1 MSPGIAWINPPG
13 LPANPAFSQAVRIPA
28 DADLIFVGGQNG
40 IAANG
45 SLAGPGLAEQT
56 AAALANLDACL
67 RAAGASLGHVVAW
80 SVLLTEG
87 TSPREGFA
95 AFAKAWPAENPPPAI
110 TVAIVSG
117 LAIPGALVE
126 IAATAALVVDSAQ
139 NQGRSWAR

>member
-1 MSPGIAWINPPG
+1 MSPAWINPPG
-13 LPANPAFSQAVRIPA
+13 LPINPAFSQAVRIPA
-28 DADLIFVGGQNG
+28 DADLVFVGGQNG
-40 IAANG
+40 IDATG

-56 AAALANLDACL
+56 AAALNNLSACL
-67 RAAGASLGHVVAW
+67 DAAGAKLSDVVAW

-95 AFAKAWPAENPPPAI
+95 AFAKAWPATTPPPTI

-126 IAATAALVVDSAQ
+126 IAATAAC
-139 NQGRSWAR
+139 

>member
-1 MSPGIAWINPPG
+1 MTEGISWVNQPG
-13 LPANPAFSQAVRIPA
+13 LPANPAFSQAVRVPA
-28 DADLIFVGGQNG
+28 GADLIFVGGQNG
-40 IAANG
+40 IDASG

-67 RAAGASLGHVVAW
+67 RAAGAALRDVVAW

-87 TSPREGFA
+87 TSPRDGFA
-95 AFAKAWPAENPPPAI
+95 AFAKAWPDTTPPPAI

-126 IAATAALVVDSAQ
+126 IAATAAVP
-139 NQGRSWAR
+139 G

>member
-1 MSPGIAWINPPG
+1 MTTSTSGITWFNPPG

-28 DADLIFVGGQNG
+28 NADLIFVGGQNG
-40 IAANG
+40 IDASG

-56 AAALANLDACL
+56 AAALSNLDACL
-67 RAAGASLGHVVAW
+67 LAAGGSLGDVVAW
-80 SVLLTEG
+80 SVLLTSG

-95 AFAKAWPAENPPPAI
+95 AFAKAWPADAPPPTI

-126 IAATAALVVDSAQ
+126 IAAVAAIPLR
-139 NQGRSWAR
+139 G

>member
-1 MSPGIAWINPPG
+1 MISWVNPPG

-28 DADLIFVGGQNG
+28 GADLVFVGGQNG
-40 IAANG
+40 IGADG

-67 RAAGASLGHVVAW
+67 RAAGAALGDVVAW
-80 SVLLTEG
+80 SVLLTAG
-87 TSPREGFA
+87 TSPRDGFA
-95 AFAKAWPAENPPPAI
+95 AFAKAWPATTPPPTI

-126 IAATAALVVDSAQ
+126 ISAVAAI
-139 NQGRSWAR
+139 GRP